1 MESAIKKLKLGKA
14 AGGDGIG
21 PELLKLAPGRAA
33 HALHK
38 LFVTVWTSGKVPV
51 AWKEGIIV
59 SLYKGKGKRNVC
71 SNYRPISLLSV
82 PSNVFAHV
90 CYWDG

>member
-21 PELLKLAPGRAA
+21 PELLKLAPGPAA

-38 LFVTVWTSGKVPV
+38 LFVTVWTSGKVPD
-51 AWKEGIIV
+51 AWKEGVIV
-59 SLYKGKGKRNVC
+59 SLYEGKGSAMFAATTDQFRYF
-71 SNYRPISLLSV
+71 SSLAKSL
-82 PSNVFAHV
+82 HM